1 MQYLLDTVQDISL
14 ASVVIFIAAMCF
26 LGNLVIKAYKG
37 IIKFHDS
44 LQERDLL
51 IKETSEEVKE
61 IKNNYSSLSTQI
73 SEVLERQGKLETKQN
88 EIEEKNKKYNLNKT
102 REQLL
107 QSYRYYT
114 STSNPTNSWSE
125 MEKDAFYSSFKD
137 YEELGGNGYVHTTI
151 EPAMAALTVVK
162 MSDKDGLSKLMES
175 RKG

>member
-1 MQYLLDTVQDISL
+1 MQYLLDTIKDISL
-14 ASVVIFIAAMCF
+14 ASVIVFIAAMCF

-37 IIKFHDS
+37 IINFHDS
-44 LQERDLL
+44 LQQRDQL
-51 IKETSEEVKE
+51 IKETSDEVKE
-61 IKNNYSSLSTQI
+61 IKKSYSSLSNQI

-114 STSNPTNSWSE
+114 STSNPTGSWSE

-162 MSDKDGLSKLMES
+162 MSDKEGLSKLMES